1 MDGKGL
7 AILILL
13 FLIAMMVFY
22 PQRSGYAPTGS
33 DPVGSDV
40 VTTSVS
46 GSGPMVM
53 QGGSGGTITQ
63 GGLADAPGGM
73 YASVSDPAPFEIGG
87 SGVRTV
93 DMPVYDNTNVG
104 LIPSEVVTTEDF
116 GQFSQ
121 TPSCL
126 ARTTWT
132 HAARLVTQRPS
143 VATCAT
149 PTATSAPSHSTPAT
163 RSASLTSAPSHQ
175 TRCAPSLRLR
185 TAMRS
190 KRNNLTLSILFLG
203 SLNLLFEVS
212 NSFYELSSLQ
222 DIFFEFM

>member
-40 VTTSVS
+40 VTTSSVS

-73 YASVSDPAPFEIGG
+73 YASVGDPAPFEIGG

-104 LIPSEVVTTEDF
+104 LIPKEVVTTEDF
-116 GQFSQ
+116 GQFSPDAILSGQ
-121 TPSCL
+121 NFLDPRAQIGFPETIGGNLRNANRDFRSEPPNPREAVSIFNL
-126 ARTTWT
+126 STIPPDTM
-132 HAARLVTQRPS
+132 RP
-143 VATCAT
+143 
-149 PTATSAPSHSTPAT
+149 
-163 RSASLTSAPSHQ
+163 
-175 TRCAPSLRLR
+175 
-185 TAMRS
+185 
-190 KRNNLTLSILFLG
+190 K
-203 SLNLLFEVS
+203 FEIE
-212 NSFYELSSLQ
+212 NSYEK
-222 DIFFEFM
+222 